1 LIVIKAPVHSL
12 LLSYIMMS
20 ETRKYTIKNFLQNKI
35 KMEIDF
41 NKKTIQSIKST
52 CKYKLSKI
60 FISLINK

>member
-1 LIVIKAPVHSL
+1 LIVIKAPVHSP

-41 NKKTIQSIKST
+41 NKKQ
-52 CKYKLSKI
+52 Y
-60 FISLINK
+60 NQ